1 MKVRLPD
8 LGGASQFVEGK
19 QSIVLIGANGSGKTR
34 MSVWIDE
41 NNQDLNIHRISA
53 QKSLAMPKS
62 VSPSEMDL
70 ATEKFMFGTTNDN
83 KSWLKT
89 YGKKHGRWGDAP
101 EVHMLNDF
109 QALMEVLM
117 TESYEKSI
125 EFRDKHKNGDN
136 QFDNETRLEKIKLIW
151 ERVITHRKLQI
162 CAGKIEVTNDEGAV
176 SRYNGSE
183 MSDGERAI
191 FHFIGE
197 VVCAAPDSLIIID
210 EPENHLHN
218 SILVKLW
225 DAIEETRPDCTF
237 LYITHN
243 LDFARA
249 RLNSQIV
256 WVKNMSED
264 SVWDYELLSEDY
276 FADDLLLE
284 ILGDRQKI
292 LLIEGT
298 PQRSTDRKLYPKLF
312 PEFTV
317 VPLEGCS
324 TVIQATKSY
333 NQLTELHYKQ
343 IYGIVD
349 RDRRSPEEIV
359 SLSQHNI
366 IVPDVA
372 EIENLF
378 MLPEVIRIVAT
389 KQNIADVD
397 LLLSET
403 KRKTFEFLRSH
414 LHEQAL
420 LFTKQRCLNVVN
432 AICNKAVSSI
442 EDYSSNLASIAGEAN
457 AEDIYSEICTELQR
471 IADESDYHAALKVI
485 NNKGLL
491 HHSGLPAAFGWK
503 QGYYIDYVLRLLG
516 ANEQCSK
523 DLADAMRKHI
533 PLKLGERHG

>member
-1 MKVRLPD
+1 MQVRFPD
-8 LGGASQFVEGK
+8 LNGAPQYVKGK
-19 QSIVLIGANGSGKTR
+19 QSVVLIGANGSGKTR

-41 NNQDLNIHRISA
+41 NNPDLDIHRVSA

-62 VSPSEMDL
+62 VSPSEL
-70 ATEKFMFGTTNDN
+70 NSATEKLLFGTTHDD

-89 YGKKHGRWGDAP
+89 YGKKHRRWGNAP
-101 EVHMLNDF
+101 EIHMLNDF
-109 QALMEVLM
+109 QALMEFLM

-125 EFRDKHKNGDN
+125 EFREKHKNGDV

-162 CAGKIEVTNDEGAV
+162 CAGKIEVVSDSGAV
-176 SRYNGSE
+176 SRYNGSD

-197 VVCAAPDSLIIID
+197 VVCAAPNSLIIID

-218 SILVKLW
+218 SILIKLW
-225 DAIEETRPDCTF
+225 NSIEEVRPDCMF

-243 LDFARA
+243 LDFART

-256 WVKNMSED
+256 WVKAMREESL
-264 SVWDYELLSEDY
+264 WDYELLSED
-276 FADDLLLE
+276 FFGDDLLME

-312 PEFTV
+312 PGFTV
-317 VPLEGCS
+317 IPLEGCS
-324 TVIQATKSY
+324 AVIQATKSY
-333 NQLTELHYKQ
+333 NHLMGLHYKQ
-343 IYGIVD
+343 VYGIID
-349 RDRRSPEEIV
+349 RDRRSSDEIV
-359 SLSQHNI
+359 SLAHHNI

-378 MLPEVIRIVAT
+378 MLPEVIRIVAV
-389 KQNIADVD
+389 KQNVADVD
-397 LLLSET
+397 SLLREVQ
-403 KRKTFEFLRSH
+403 KKTLEFLKTN

-420 LFTKQRCLNVVN
+420 LFTKQRCFNVVN
-432 AICNKAVSSI
+432 AVCNKAVSSI
-442 EDYSSNLASIAGEAN
+442 GDYSKNLASIAGEAC
-457 AEDIYSEICTELQR
+457 AEDIYSEICAELQE
-471 IADESDYHAALKVI
+471 ITDESDYLAALRVI

-523 DLADAMRKHI
+523 DLADAMRAHI
-533 PLKLGERHG
+533 PLRLGEHHG